1 MIQTTCPKCNEK
13 IEVPDSLAGKTE
25 ACPKCKH
32 ECAVPA
38 PTFKMK
44 MARAFEFVFVDHDR
58 AKDLQAKDQD
68 SLPLAEPIEEE
79 IVEKEP
85 IDFYCVWCSKKMRVS
100 GDTSRVR
107 CPHCQKPNGVPI
119 RTLATTKKN
128 QNDGSTLIPYGI
140 ALIVISVLCAIPG
153 GPMLVVTAIG
163 VPVAIMMILCGV
175 IFAATSGAADK
186 ICNAINAQKPKEKP

>member
-38 PTFKMK
+38 LSFLRKTWNFLAEQEHYGPT
-44 MARAFEFVFVDHDR
+44 DNPQDPTI
-58 AKDLQAKDQD
+58 D